1 MTLPAAG
8 HGGKDAPR
16 TPDSSREL
24 ARWESRGETVIVE
37 AQRYGQVEV
46 VAVRRWYPTGE
57 GLKPGRAGISFG
69 VTELSD
75 LAAAVDAARRL
86 LDEDYAAPLPAAAPA
101 WPTRPGSTMMR
112 LPVRPPPPR
121 AIPVSAGRPL
131 PIPSQEND
139 ALPDPPARSGVPGGA
154 ALPARPSPPAPIDP
168 NGVTLAAIIDKGL
181 VRAPLALRIKTR
193 QGVLSGVAYAD
204 GTIVFGNRRFR
215 SPREAYCT
223 VTGQQNVIDAWQRIT
238 CRNPSTQRFAKL
250 SRLRNLFLGLKE
262 ESELDDE

>member
-1 MTLPAAG
+1 MTSAAPG
-8 HGGKDAPR
+8 HSGKDAPR

-46 VAVRRWYPTGE
+46 VAVRRWYPTE
-57 GLKPGRAGISFG
+57 NGLRPGRAGISFPIA
-69 VTELSD
+69 ELSD
-75 LAAAVDAARRL
+75 LAAAVDVARRT
-86 LDEDYAAPLPAAAPA
+86 LDKNYTAPPPRAAPVWSA
-101 WPTRPGSTMMR
+101 RPGSTMMR
-112 LPVRPPPPR
+112 LPVRSPPPP
-121 AIPVSAGRPL
+121 AIPVSTGRPL
-131 PIPSQEND
+131 PAPLMQNGD
-139 ALPDPPARSGVPGGA
+139 RQLDPPSVPGVTRGA
-154 ALPARPSPPAPIDP
+154 ALPSTPPGAPIDP
-168 NGVTLAAIIDKGL
+168 NGVTLAAIIAKGL

-193 QGVLSGVAYAD
+193 QGMMSGVAYAD

-223 VTGQQNVIDAWQRIT
+223 VTGQRQVVDAWQRIT

-262 ESELDDE
+262 ENELDDE